1 MGAQALRKNGMISPT
16 PKSKQSKK
24 LYAVRH
30 KSEIPSDGIGV
41 VQVDD
46 VELMVRLAEQ
56 AMDKKSPFVISEED
70 RRFFLRLAE
79 AAIDYFDER
88 CEAAEVRYA

>member
-56 AMDKKSPFVISEED
+56 
-70 RRFFLRLAE
+70 
-79 AAIDYFDER
+79 
-88 CEAAEVRYA
+88 